1 MHVRP
6 ALLMQVHSTC
16 GLRFKL
22 RAQGPEQLK
31 QWVQV
36 LRAVLLLPEPP
47 GISTTELKA
56 LVAKLHPRP

>member
-1 MHVRP
+1 
-6 ALLMQVHSTC
+6 MQVHSTC

>member
-1 MHVRP
+1 MRP
-6 ALLMQVHSTC
+6 TLLMQVHSTC

-56 LVAKLHPRP
+56 LVAKLQPRP